1 MYKNK
6 LIFGDDIFK
15 IAFWYVR
22 NRFAMTAVD
31 VSSENNSLHKSLV
44 KSRNKQNS
52 RLCLYVT
59 EKYKEKNYKDR

>member
-1 MYKNK
+1 MYENK

-22 NRFAMTAVD
+22 NHFGMTAVD
-31 VSSENNSLHKSLV
+31 VSSEKNSLYKSLV

-59 EKYKEKNYKDR
+59 EKHKEKNYKDR